1 MFRRDE
7 IVKLKSRIPNI
18 SGKELIRLVGHH
30 WSKIKETPEAQV
42 YMNLAEEENKKI
54 VVPDK
59 SRKIKTK
66 RRQPS
71 GEIKLS
77 KYF

>member
-30 WSKIKETPEAQV
+30 WSKIKETPEARV
-42 YMNLAEEENKKI
+42 YMDLAEEENKKI
-54 VVPDK
+54 VVDK
-59 SRKIKTK
+59 SRKIKAK
-66 RRQPS
+66 KRQPS

-77 KYF
+77 KDF